1 MSRNIDEDKH
11 IRKKLTTQRTLGS
24 MVEEILTFILKVYII
39 VIAIYQKLT
48 IGTITM
54 YISSLDNVKEICKE
68 ILSSITSTYEDCLY
82 IKNYF
87 EIMQEDTVDEK
98 DKICI
103 DGKIDLIEFRNV
115 SFRYP
120 GELHNTLNNIN
131 VKIKKNTTYALIG
144 LNGSGKTTFLKL
156 LLKLYK
162 PTAGEIY
169 LNGVNLDDYN
179 QADLFSNIGVV
190 FQDFIRYPFDVKTN
204 IAVGN
209 GGNEIDINYIK
220 KISNMLGLEK
230 DIKELKNEY
239 DTQLKKEWTEG
250 TELSGGQWQKIAI
263 ARGLIKKNY
272 SMLILDEP
280 TAALDS
286 LSEYN
291 IFQKFKSIKRG
302 KIAIFVTHRM
312 CNVPLADEIIV
323 LKNGSILEQGTHS
336 DLMDIKGEY
345 YALYNNQL
353 NMYRRERE

>member
-1 MSRNIDEDKH
+1 MTAH
-11 IRKKLTTQRTLGS
+11 
-24 MVEEILTFILKVYII
+24 EIT
-39 VIAIYQKLT
+39 
-48 IGTITM
+48 
-54 YISSLDNVKEICKE
+54 N
-68 ILSSITSTYEDCLY
+68 
-82 IKNYF
+82 
-87 EIMQEDTVDEK
+87 
-98 DKICI
+98 
-103 DGKIDLIEFRNV
+103 
-115 SFRYP
+115 
-120 GELHNTLNNIN
+120 
-131 VKIKKNTTYALIG
+131 
-144 LNGSGKTTFLKL
+144 TTFLKL